1 AFKVFLLASAVAFPS
16 VNILVLN
23 NFRDYYNDKAEGKR
37 TTVVMFGRRFALGFY
52 LVNGLIA
59 LLCVVMFFQPWS
71 EYSFSLLVFLGYLFA
86 HVGTL
91 RGIART
97 AKGPA
102 LNRYLG
108 QTSRNLMILAV
119 FICGTLIVYA

>member
-1 AFKVFLLASAVAFPS
+1 
-16 VNILVLN
+16 
-23 NFRDYYNDKAEGKR
+23 
-37 TTVVMFGRRFALGFY
+37 MFGRRFALGFY
-52 LVNGLIA
+52 LVNGIIA

-108 QTSRNLMILAV
+108 LTSRNLL
-119 FICGTLIVYA
+119 LISLLLSFMLIIFAM